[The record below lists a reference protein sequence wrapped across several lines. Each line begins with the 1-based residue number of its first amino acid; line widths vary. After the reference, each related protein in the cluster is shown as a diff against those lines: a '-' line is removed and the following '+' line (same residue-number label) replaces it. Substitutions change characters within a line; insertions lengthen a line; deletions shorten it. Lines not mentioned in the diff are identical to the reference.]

1 MTDTTIQAQ
10 IAEFDRGFAEQIGP
24 DLSAVFAAEQR
35 ALRADGVPA
44 DAISTGDALPAA
56 TLVDPDG
63 AEVDLHASLGTG
75 PAVVVLYRGAW
86 CPYCNLT
93 LRQYQAELLPALR
106 EREAT
111 LVAVSPQT
119 PEGSAQAAGG
129 GLDFAVL
136 SDPSNAFVRAL
147 GLVTEPTPEARA
159 AHAQLGFDVADS
171 NADGTGDIPF
181 PTVIVVDADRRV
193 TFADVHADY
202 TTRTEVPE
210 ILAAVDALSTR

>member
-44 DAISTGDALPAA
+44 DAISPGDALPAA

-106 EREAT
+106 ERGAT

-119 PEGSAQAAGG
+119 PEGSA
-129 GLDFAVL
+129 
-136 SDPSNAFVRAL
+136 P
-147 GLVTEPTPEARA
+147 
-159 AHAQLGFDVADS
+159 HAQLGFDVADS

-193 TFADVHADY
+193 TFADVHVDY

>member
-1 MTDTTIQAQ
+1 
-10 IAEFDRGFAEQIGP
+10 
-24 DLSAVFAAEQR
+24 
-35 ALRADGVPA
+35 
-44 DAISTGDALPAA
+44 
-56 TLVDPDG
+56 
-63 AEVDLHASLGTG
+63 
-75 PAVVVLYRGAW
+75 
-86 CPYCNLT
+86 
-93 LRQYQAELLPALR
+93 
-106 EREAT
+106 
-111 LVAVSPQT
+111 VAVSPQT
-119 PEGSAQAAGG
+119 PEGSAQAVAGG

-193 TFADVHADY
+193 TFADVHVDY

-210 ILAAVDALSTR
+210 ILAAVDALPAR